1 VDDFEA
7 DDYRR
12 NSPRFQ
18 GENFQKNLRLVEQI
32 RALAAAKGCTPA
44 QLALA
49 WLLARDAHIVPIP
62 GTRRL
67 ARLQENIG
75 ALDVVLDAA
84 ELARIDALFPPD
96 AASGLRYPEAMMRS
110 VRN

>member
-1 VDDFEA
+1 FEA

-67 ARLQENIG
+67 ARLQENIS